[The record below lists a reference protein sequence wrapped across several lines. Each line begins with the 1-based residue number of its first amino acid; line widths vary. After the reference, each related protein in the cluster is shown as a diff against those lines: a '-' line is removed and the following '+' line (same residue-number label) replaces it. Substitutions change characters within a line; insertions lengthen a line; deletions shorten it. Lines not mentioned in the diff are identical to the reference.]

1 MTDPTAPPRPQ
12 DDLFRHVNA
21 AWLAETSIPPD
32 RSRYGSF
39 HELADAAEIAARAI
53 LEECRQ
59 AAPGSEARKIGDL
72 YASFLDEERV
82 EARGADP
89 IAATLAEV
97 AAVSSMD
104 ELVALLGRLE
114 RNEVGGFFGTYVDQ
128 DPGDPERYRV
138 LLEQGGISLPDE
150 SYYREEHF
158 ASVREAFVSH
168 VARSLALA
176 GWDDVDAR
184 AARVLELETALAAGH
199 WDQVASRDAVKTY
212 NLMTFDALAGVVGP
226 HLITWRAALGAP
238 AVAFDEVVVRQPSFA
253 ATLAAQLVEDR
264 LAAWRDWLAWRVVR
278 AASPYLSSAF
288 VEAHF
293 DFYGRTLT
301 GQPEQRAR
309 WKRGVALVEG
319 TLGEALGRL
328 YVERHFAPAAKARMD
343 ELVTNLLE
351 AYRRSIAELAWM
363 SPATRQRALA
373 KLATFHPKIGYPV
386 RWRDYASVEIDAG
399 DLIGNVR
406 RATAFEVARQLG
418 KIGQPV
424 DRDEWFMLPQTVN
437 AYYNP
442 GMNEIVFPAAILQ
455 PPFFDQ
461 HGDDASNYGA
471 IGAVI
476 GHEIGHG
483 FDDQG
488 SRYDGAGRLADWWE
502 AADRAAFEE
511 RTAALIGQYDAL
523 VPEGSVNHVNG
534 ALTIGENI
542 GDLGGLGI
550 AWQAYQLSLAGAAD
564 PVIEGRRGAERFL
577 IAWARAWRSLSRPE
591 ETERLLAI
599 DPHSPPEFRC
609 NQVARN
615 LEVFYQAFGAGP
627 GDAMYLAP
635 EQRVTIW

>member
-1 MTDPTAPPRPQ
+1 MSDSSIPRIQ
-12 DDLFRHVNA
+12 DDLFRHVNHD
-21 AWLAETSIPPD
+21 WLEATTIPPD

-53 LEECRQ
+53 LEECAQ
-59 AAPGSEARKIGDL
+59 AAEGTEARKIGDL

-82 EARGADP
+82 EALGAAP
-89 IAATLAEV
+89 IAVSLAEV
-97 AAVSSMD
+97 AAAADLD
-104 ELVALLGRLE
+104 ELVSLLGRLE
-114 RNEVGGFFGTYVDQ
+114 RSEVGGFYGAFVDQ
-128 DPGDPERYRV
+128 DPGDPERYRI

-158 ASVREAFVSH
+158 ASVREAFVAH

-176 GWDDVDAR
+176 GLSDTEAR
-184 AARVLELETALAAGH
+184 AARVMELETALASGH

-212 NLMTFDALAGVVGP
+212 NLMAFTDLEKVVGP
-226 HLITWRAALGAP
+226 RLGLWREAVSAP
-238 AVAFDEVVVRQPSFA
+238 AGALDEVVVRQPSYA
-253 ATLAAQLVEDR
+253 QTLGSLLVDER
-264 LAAWRDWLAWRVVR
+264 LEAWRDWLAWRVVR

-319 TLGEALGRL
+319 ALGEALGRL
-328 YVERHFAPAAKARMD
+328 YVARHFAPAAKARMD
-343 ELVTNLLE
+343 ELVANLLE
-351 AYRRSIAELAWM
+351 AYRRSIADLAWM
-363 SPATRQRALA
+363 GPATRERALA
-373 KLATFHPKIGYPV
+373 KLATFTPKIGYPV
-386 RWRDYASVEIDAG
+386 RWRDYDALEIDAT

-406 RATAFEVARQLG
+406 RAAAFEFARQLG
-418 KIGQPV
+418 KIGGPV

-461 HGDDASNYGA
+461 AGDDASNYGA

-502 AADRAAFEE
+502 PADREAFEQ
-511 RTAALIGQYDAL
+511 RTTALIGQYDAL
-523 VPEGSVNHVNG
+523 VPEGSTNHVNG

-550 AWQAYQLSLAGAAD
+550 AWQAYQLSLGGAPD
-564 PVIEGRRGAERFL
+564 PEIDGRSGAQRFL
-577 IAWARAWRSLSRPE
+577 IAWGRAWRSLSRPE

-615 LEVFYQAFGAGP
+615 LEVFYEAFGAAP
-627 GDAMYLAP
+627 GDALYLAP
-635 EQRVTIW
+635 EERVTIW

>member
-1 MTDPTAPPRPQ
+1 MTDPTAPVRPQ

-21 AWLAETSIPPD
+21 TWLATTSIPPD

-53 LEECRQ
+53 LEECRE
-59 AAPGSEARKIGDL
+59 ATPGTEARQIGDL
-72 YASFLDEERV
+72 YASFLDEECV
-82 EARGADP
+82 EARGAEP

-97 AAVSSMD
+97 AAVSSLG

-114 RNEVGGFFGTYVDQ
+114 RTGLGGFYGAFVDQ

-158 ASVREAFVSH
+158 ASVRAAFVAH

-176 GWDDVDAR
+176 GWDEVDVR

-212 NLMTFDALAGVVGP
+212 NLTAFDALVDVVGP
-226 HLITWRAALGAP
+226 HLATWREALGAP

-253 ATLAAQLVEDR
+253 ETLAAQLVEDQ
-264 LAAWRDWLAWRVVR
+264 LPAWRDWLAWRVVR
-278 AASPYLSSAF
+278 AASPYLSAAF

-343 ELVTNLLE
+343 QLVANLLE

-373 KLATFHPKIGYPV
+373 KLATFNPKIGYPV
-386 RWRDYASVEIDAG
+386 RWRDYASVAIDAG

-406 RATAFEVARQLG
+406 RATAFEVERQLG
-418 KIGQPV
+418 KIGRPV

-461 HGDDASNYGA
+461 HGDDAANYGA

-502 AADRAAFEE
+502 AADRVAFEE

-550 AWQAYQLSLAGAAD
+550 AWQAYQVSLGGAAD
-564 PVIEGRRGAERFL
+564 PVIDGRTGAERFL
-577 IAWARAWRSLSRPE
+577 FAWARAWRSLSRPE

-615 LEVFYQAFGAGP
+615 LEVFYQAFGAVP

-635 EQRVTIW
+635 EGRVTIW

>member
-1 MTDPTAPPRPQ
+1 MTEPTAPLRPQ

-21 AWLAETSIPPD
+21 AWLAETSIPAD

-53 LEECRQ
+53 LEECRE
-59 AAPGSEARKIGDL
+59 AAPGTEARQIGDL

-82 EARGADP
+82 EALGATP
-89 IAATLAEV
+89 IAAPLAEV
-97 AAVSSMD
+97 AAVSSLD

-114 RNEVGGFFGTYVDQ
+114 RNEVGGFYATYVDQ
-128 DPGDPERYRV
+128 DPGDSERYRV

-158 ASVREAFVSH
+158 ASVRQAFVAH

-176 GWDDVDAR
+176 GLDEVDAR

-212 NLMTFDALAGVVGP
+212 NLMSFDALAGVVGP
-226 HLITWRAALGAP
+226 HLATWRQALGAP
-238 AVAFDEVVVRQPSFA
+238 AAAFDEVVVRQPSFA
-253 ATLAAQLVEDR
+253 ETLAAQLVEDR

-278 AASPYLSSAF
+278 AASPYLSAAF

-343 ELVTNLLE
+343 GLVANLLE

-373 KLATFHPKIGYPV
+373 KLATFNPKIGYPV
-386 RWRDYASVEIDAG
+386 RWRDYASVAIDAG

-461 HGDDASNYGA
+461 HGDDAANYGA

-511 RTAALIGQYDAL
+511 RTTALIGQYDAL

-550 AWQAYQLSLAGAAD
+550 AWQAYQVSLAGAAD
-564 PVIEGRRGAERFL
+564 PEIEGRSGAERFL

-615 LEVFYQAFGAGP
+615 LEVFYQAFGAAP

>member
-1 MTDPTAPPRPQ
+1 MTEPTATARPQ
-12 DDLFRHVNA
+12 DDLFRHANA
-21 AWLAETSIPPD
+21 AWLAETSIPAD

-53 LEECRQ
+53 LEECQ
-59 AAPGSEARKIGDL
+59 EAAPGTEARKIGDL
-72 YASFLDEERV
+72 YASFLDEERA
-82 EARGADP
+82 EALGAGP
-89 IAATLAEV
+89 IEATLAEV
-97 AAVSSMD
+97 AAVSSLD

-114 RNEVGGFFGTYVDQ
+114 RNEVGGFYGTFVDQ

-158 ASVREAFVSH
+158 ASVREAFVVH

-176 GWDDVDAR
+176 GLDDVDAR

-212 NLMTFDALAGVVGP
+212 NLMSFDDLVGVVGP
-226 HLITWRAALGAP
+226 HLATWREALGAP
-238 AVAFDEVVVRQPSFA
+238 TVAFDEVVVRQPSFA
-253 ATLAAQLVEDR
+253 DTLAAQLVEER
-264 LAAWRDWLAWRVVR
+264 LEAWRDWLAWRVVR
-278 AASPYLSSAF
+278 AASPYLSADF

-319 TLGEALGRL
+319 TLGEALGRV

-343 ELVTNLLE
+343 ELVANLLE

-373 KLATFHPKIGYPV
+373 KLATFNPKIGYPV
-386 RWRDYASVEIDAG
+386 RWRDYTSVEIDAG

-461 HGDDASNYGA
+461 DGDDAANYGA

-502 AADRAAFEE
+502 TADREAFEE
-511 RTAALIGQYDAL
+511 RTTALIGQYDAL

-550 AWQAYQLSLAGAAD
+550 AWQAYQVSLAGGED
-564 PVIEGRRGAERFL
+564 PVIEGRTGAERFL
-577 IAWARAWRSLSRPE
+577 LAWARAWRSLSRPE

-615 LEVFYQAFGAGP
+615 LEVFYDAFGAAP

-635 EQRVTIW
+635 EERVTIW